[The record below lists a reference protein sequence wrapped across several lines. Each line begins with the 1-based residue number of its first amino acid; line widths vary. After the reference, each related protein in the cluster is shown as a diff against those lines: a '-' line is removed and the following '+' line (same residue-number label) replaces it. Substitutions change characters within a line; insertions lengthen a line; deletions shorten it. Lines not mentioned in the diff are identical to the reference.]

1 VNVRLCKIIFFT
13 YLELFI
19 FFVRHINIVKN
30 IIYVKLCFILA
41 AAQFHYLLGGG
52 FMKKFLV
59 LVLAIMCSIGFPMVA
74 GAHPRFGGPPPPPR
88 HSRPYVNKRLKA
100 QRVLDVTRDVI
111 FQAERVARSYQQ
123 AELRR
128 AFSLQ
133 KQARYYFSRGHYNT
147 TINYSIRARGIAE
160 NIIAE
165 ARRHA
170 PPRRVPPHR
179 HHDDSGSSIKVRIN
193 I

>member
-1 VNVRLCKIIFFT
+1 M
-13 YLELFI
+13 
-19 FFVRHINIVKN
+19 N
-30 IIYVKLCFILA
+30 IIYIKFSFIHV
-41 AAQFHYLLGGG
+41 AAQLQYLLGGG

-59 LVLAIMCSIGFPMVA
+59 LVLAIMCSISFPMA
-74 GAHPRFGGPPPPPR
+74 ASAHPRFGGPPPPPR
-88 HSRPYVNKRLKA
+88 HSRPYINERLKA

-111 FQAERVARSYQQ
+111 FQAKRVARGYQQ

-147 TINYSIRARGIAE
+147 TINYSLRARGIAD

-165 ARRHA
+165 AHRYG